1 MNDVALWVPD
11 RCEII
16 LLDCSSWAVGE
27 SPDHSPF
34 LVLSPRSFNERTS
47 HVIGLPLTNGY
58 GNACSLEAS
67 PESTVRRDGNAL
79 AHYLPAPRPKSL
91 NWRVRGAAPYAAG
104 RVPDSFFANVCL
116 VLNQII

>member
-16 LLDCSSWAVGE
+16 LLDCSSRAIGE

-47 HVIGLPLTNGY
+47 HVIGLPLTNGN
-58 GNACSLEAS
+58 GNVRSFEITSEA
-67 PESTVRRDGNAL
+67 TVRCDGNAL
-79 AHYLPAPRPKSL
+79 AHYLPASRPKSL
-91 NWRVRGAAPYAAG
+91 NWRARGAAPYPAKH
-104 RVPDSFFANVCL
+104 VPDCFFANVCV
-116 VLNQII
+116 VLRQIV